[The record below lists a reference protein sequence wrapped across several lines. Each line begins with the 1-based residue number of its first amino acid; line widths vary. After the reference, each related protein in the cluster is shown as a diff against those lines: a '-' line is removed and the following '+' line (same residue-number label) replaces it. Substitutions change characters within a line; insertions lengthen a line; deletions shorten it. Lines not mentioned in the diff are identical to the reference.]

1 MILALMIWNLTSP
14 CAIVI
19 VGIVFIGDID
29 EEKED
34 KLYDSSTNEHQVK
47 EEEFNIYIKIKNIIL
62 NDANKNKDSRDYRE
76 KNYNHSNDYREKS
89 IYIVSKPIPIPY
101 K

>member
-1 MILALMIWNLTSP
+1 MTSP

-19 VGIVFIGDID
+19 VGVVFIGDT
-29 EEKED
+29 EEKEENFD
-34 KLYDSSTNEHQVK
+34 DSSTYQHEVR

-62 NDANKNKDSRDYRE
+62 NDANKNRDSRDYRE
-76 KNYNHSNDYREKS
+76 KKYRDSNDYREKS